1 MPILNAFL
9 NVCWWAGS
17 LEILELQIAMV
28 LVLKM
33 MMMLAMVEGNLR
45 VMVNGVVTQCR
56 MKIWGFF
63 WSAVEEDDDVLLKG
77 EGPVSLAACW
87 NATTILGRGWCWS
100 W

>member
-33 MMMLAMVEGNLR
+33 MMMLVMVEGNLK
-45 VMVNGVVTQCR
+45 VMVNGIVTQCR

-63 WSAVEEDDDVLLKG
+63 GALLKKMMMYFLKVKD
-77 EGPVSLAACW
+77 P
-87 NATTILGRGWCWS
+87 
-100 W
+100 